1 MKISCNVIRDILPLY
16 AEDLASEDTKR
27 LVDDHLCECDDCS
40 RELGVLK
47 KVQMIPVE
55 REVTGLKK
63 VKKTIVIRRIVAV
76 MTALL
81 LVLSIYTCFGM
92 LMDAQIYLNA
102 EDIVESVEA
111 LEDGTIRIHW
121 KYVITGVGSVGE
133 EKVPEG
139 ETTRNYGII
148 CYNRLGNILFP
159 KEETPYELLPPEV
172 KAYVSEGE
180 WGSSRWQLEGGAS
193 NWNFWFVDAKDGTAE
208 TLLWDAGQ
216 SHPEYPFD
224 DNVNYHIFWYL
235 LILLGLTTVFALL
248 SWKKILP
255 KTTRAIATAFGSIAF
270 CVVVVTAGQFME
282 LWGEFTECFVDSAI
296 TAIPVFATAM
306 CIWQLHDWHKMD
318 QGQ

>member
-1 MKISCNVIRDILPLY
+1 MKICCDVIRDILPLY
-16 AEDLASEDTKR
+16 AEDLASEDTKQ
-27 LVDDHLCECDDCS
+27 LVDEHLCGCDECT
-40 RELGVLK
+40 RELGILK
-47 KVQMIPVE
+47 KVQVIPVDAD
-55 REVTGLKK
+55 TAGLKK

-76 MTALL
+76 LTALL
-81 LVLSIYTCFGM
+81 MVLSIYTCFIM
-92 LMDAQIYLNA
+92 LMDAKIYLKA

-111 LEDGTIRIHW
+111 REDGTIRIHW
-121 KYVITGVGSVGE
+121 KYVITGCGSVGE

-148 CYNRLGNILFP
+148 CYTRLGHILHP
-159 KEETPYELLPPEV
+159 QKQTPYDSLPAELKEV
-172 KAYVSEGE
+172 VTEVE

-193 NWNFWFVDAKDGTAE
+193 NWNFWFVDARDGTGE

-216 SHPEYPFD
+216 PHPEYPFD

-235 LILLGLTTVFALL
+235 LILLGLTVVFALL
-248 SWKKILP
+248 SWKKLLP

-282 LWGEFTECFVDSAI
+282 LWGEFTECFVNSAI

-306 CIWQLHDWHKMD
+306 CIWQLHDWRKLDKGM
-318 QGQ
+318 

>member
-27 LVDDHLCECDDCS
+27 LVDDHLCECDDCT

-81 LVLSIYTCFGM
+81 TVFSLFCCGTM
-92 LMDAQIYLNA
+92 LMDAKIYLDA

-121 KYVITGVGSVGE
+121 KYVITGCGSVGE
-133 EKVPEG
+133 ENVPEG
-139 ETTRNYGII
+139 ETTRNFGII
-148 CYNRLGNILFP
+148 CYTRLGHILHP
-159 KEETPYELLPPEV
+159 QKQTPYDSLPAELKEV
-172 KAYVSEGE
+172 VTEEE
-180 WGSSRWQLEGGAS
+180 WGASTWQLEGGAS
-193 NWNFWFVDAKDGTAE
+193 SWNIWFVDAKDGTGE

-216 SHPEYPFD
+216 PHPEYPFD

-235 LILLGLTTVFALL
+235 LILLGLMAVFALL
-248 SWKKILP
+248 YWKKILP

-282 LWGEFTECFVDSAI
+282 LWGEFTECFVNSAI
-296 TAIPVFATAM
+296 TAIPVFATIM

>member
-16 AEDLASEDTKR
+16 AEDLASEDTKQ
-27 LVDDHLCECDDCS
+27 LVDEHLCDCDSCT

-47 KVQMIPVE
+47 KVQMIPVD

-76 MTALL
+76 LTALL
-81 LVLSIYTCFGM
+81 MVFSLYCCGMM
-92 LMDAQIYLNA
+92 LMDATIYLDA

-111 LEDGTIRIHW
+111 TEDGSIRVHW
-121 KYVITGVGSVGE
+121 KYIITGVGSVGE

-139 ETTRNYGII
+139 ENTRNFGII
-148 CYNRLGNILFP
+148 CYNRLGNVLFP
-159 KEETPYELLPPEV
+159 KEETPYEALPTEV
-172 KAYVSEGE
+172 KEYVSEGE
-180 WGSSRWQLEGGAS
+180 WGASSWNLEGDAS
-193 NWNFWFVDAKDGTAE
+193 NWNFWYVDAKDGTGE
-208 TLLWDAGQ
+208 TLLWDAG
-216 SHPEYPFD
+216 HPHPDYPFD
-224 DNVNYHIFWYL
+224 NNVNYHIFWYL
-235 LILLGLTTVFALL
+235 LILLALTAVFALL

-255 KTTRAIATAFGSIAF
+255 KITRAIATAFGSVAF

-306 CIWQLHDWHKMD
+306 CIWQLHDWRRLDKGM
-318 QGQ
+318 

>member
-1 MKISCNVIRDILPLY
+1 MNISCNIIRDILPLY
-16 AEDLASEDTKR
+16 AEDLASEDTKK
-27 LVDDHLCECDDCS
+27 LVDEHLCGCDECT
-40 RELGVLK
+40 RELGILK
-47 KVQMIPVE
+47 KVQVIPVDAD
-55 REVTGLKK
+55 TAGLKK
-63 VKKTIVIRRIVAV
+63 VKKTIFVRRIVAV

-81 LVLSIYTCFGM
+81 MVLSIYTCFGM
-92 LMDAQIYLNA
+92 LMDAQIYLDA

-139 ETTRNYGII
+139 ETTRNFGII
-148 CYNRLGNILFP
+148 CYNRLGNVLFP
-159 KEETPYELLPPEV
+159 KEQTPYEELPSEL
-172 KAYVSEGE
+172 KEIVSEVE

-216 SHPEYPFD
+216 PHPEYPFD

-235 LILLGLTTVFALL
+235 LILLGLTAVFALL
-248 SWKKILP
+248 SWKKIFP

-306 CIWQLHDWHKMD
+306 CIWQLHDWRKMD
-318 QGQ
+318 KGM